1 MKARMRILGV
11 VAGAAA
17 LMATGCG
24 NLTIRSWVK
33 VVTANSSGT
42 LQSDLI
48 GPNAV
53 PINRLQGGFLGAI
66 QLDTSKLPAP
76 LDGTVAVDDVRIAG
90 DTNSATQFSL
100 VGMVCVW
107 GDPNNPSS
115 GTIHLDILGGSGST
129 TLTLNLRATA
139 SVSDQL
145 GVAPVSL
152 SQTATFP
159 LGSGIGLTQLLNA
172 STTGSADGLFATSA
186 SFQGTTDLLGSPAT
200 FVLNLAVNNE
210 STPPAFDADLQTTCG
225 PHFAEQGKDIF
236 YGMNSKSSY
245 LQADPVDQPAAPL
258 VIALADLGAKA
269 GDRLK
274 IARVGT
280 YDDITE
286 LKDGNETLSGALFSS
301 SNTVLSA
308 DKKNRIP
315 GAIKAATPNFV
326 TGGFT
331 LQCIFWPFCTISTT
345 DISQDFAIANSPT
358 VTIPTGA
365 KYLILGTAPKSLT
378 WGDNSGFGFGVS
390 LTVNP

>member
-1 MKARMRILGV
+1 MKTRMRVLGL

-42 LQSDLI
+42 LQSDLL

-66 QLDTSKLPAP
+66 ALDTSTLPAP
-76 LDGTVAVDDVRIAG
+76 LDGTVAVDKVKIAG
-90 DTNSATQFSL
+90 DTNGPDVFSA

-115 GTIHLDILGGSGST
+115 GTIHLDILSNTGST
-129 TLTLNLRATA
+129 TLNLNLRATA
-139 SVSDQL
+139 SISDEL
-145 GVAPVSL
+145 GVAPVGL

-159 LGSGIGLTQLLNA
+159 LGGIGLSQLTNA

-186 SFQGTTDLLGSPAT
+186 SFTGTTTLLDHPAT
-200 FVLNLAVNNE
+200 FSLSLAVNNE
-210 STPPAFDADLQTTCG
+210 STPPIFDADLAAECG
-225 PHFAEQGKDIF
+225 PHFAEQGNDIF
-236 YGMNSKSSY
+236 YGVNSKSSY
-245 LQADPVDQPAAPL
+245 LEAGAVDQPQPPV
-258 VIALADLGAKA
+258 VIALADIGAKA

-280 YDDITE
+280 WDETTE
-286 LKDGNETLSGALFSS
+286 LKDGNSTAAGAVFSS
-301 SNTVLSA
+301 SNVILGTNQR
-308 DKKNRIP
+308 NRVK
-315 GAIKAATPNFV
+315 GALHTAAPNYV

-331 LQCIFWPFCTISTT
+331 IACIIWPFCTIETT
-345 DISQDFAIANSPT
+345 DIPQDFAIANSPT

-365 KYLILGTAPKSLT
+365 KYLVIGTTSKTLT
-378 WGDNSGFGFGVS
+378 WGDNSGFGFGVA